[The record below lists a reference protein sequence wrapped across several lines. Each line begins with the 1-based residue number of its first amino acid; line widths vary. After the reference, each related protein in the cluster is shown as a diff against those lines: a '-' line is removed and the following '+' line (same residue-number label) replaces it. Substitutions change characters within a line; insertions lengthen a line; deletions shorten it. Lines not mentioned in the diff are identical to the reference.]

1 MTDTPK
7 HIAELHLRLWLQ
19 KPIEERLYQTI
30 QDIEQM
36 REALRQIK
44 KNMGLP
50 LGDLDPVGEFQRNK
64 RCKRNENLK

>member
-64 RCKRNENLK
+64 GVSEMRT

>member
-7 HIAELHLRLWLQ
+7 HITDLHLKLWVQ
-19 KPIEERLYQTI
+19 KPIEQRLYQTI

-44 KNMGLP
+44 LSMGLP
-50 LGDLDPVGEFQRNK
+50 LGDLDPVGEYLKNK
-64 RCKRNENLK
+64 QHTKKV

>member
-36 REALRQIK
+36 REALKQIK

-50 LGDLDPVGEFQRNK
+50 LGDLDPVGEFQKNK
-64 RCKRNENLK
+64 GVGEIRT

>member
-64 RCKRNENLK
+64 GVGEMRT